1 MYVDYILTS
10 SRITQ
15 INPDDKPPSPRWLCQ
30 PVQAIL
36 ATTVCSGGK
45 GAHVASLPTLEEEEI
60 SVRFHYIVWSRRT
73 HQHVASLI
81 TLPEKE
87 IIDILFFCLKRVS
100 GWFLLVESFFIARRV
115 TRAASSAAA

>member
-1 MYVDYILTS
+1 MVVS
-10 SRITQ
+10 
-15 INPDDKPPSPRWLCQ
+15 Q